1 MARREL
7 FSRPPSPPSVDPLV
21 RRVRRDLREAE
32 PGTARISRG
41 ELAGLLDRLEWAER
55 MACYATH
62 LPHCRLRSVHGTGQD
77 RTAGDRQCSCGFE
90 RDRRTL
96 VRGT

>member
-1 MARREL
+1 MARREI

-21 RRVRRDLREAE
+21 RRVRRDLREAAL
-32 PGTARISRG
+32 GAARISRG

-62 LPHCRLRSVHGTGQD
+62 LPHCRLRSLHGTGQD
-77 RTAGDRQCSCGFE
+77 RVERVAQCTCGFE
-90 RDRRTL
+90 RDRRHG
-96 VRGT
+96 VS